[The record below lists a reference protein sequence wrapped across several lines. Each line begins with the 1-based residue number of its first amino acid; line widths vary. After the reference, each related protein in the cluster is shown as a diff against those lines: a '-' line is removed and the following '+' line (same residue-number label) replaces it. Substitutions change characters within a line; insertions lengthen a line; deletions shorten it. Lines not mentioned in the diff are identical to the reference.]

1 MILGSHRFCCIDDMG
16 FSTRHQR
23 HYTGRNSKPRINQS
37 NLINQNIFS
46 AKDVSTGQKQHVSKI
61 DEIIWPN
68 QHQVPAV
75 FIFDFIS
82 NISGEAKQ
90 TRRKLFP
97 AMRSKQDANHFR
109 RSEASKMQIISGEA
123 KQARRTCFPAKRR
136 KRDASYFRRSKA
148 SETHINY
155 DDAKQARRKIFPAK
169 RSKLGVN
176 HFRQSEASETH
187 IISGEAKHA
196 RRKSF
201 PAKRSKRD
209 ASYFRRS
216 KASETHINYDDAKQ
230 ARRKY
235 FRRSE
240 ASETQIISGD
250 VKQARRTQIISGEA
264 KQARRKSF
272 LVKQNKQDA
281 NYFNWFPQVGGLAR
295 PTDFHLVQTSGLV
308 LLQYRPCRDACC
320 RQAYEKHPLF
330 F

>member
-23 HYTGRNSKPRINQS
+23 HYTGWNSKQRINQS

-109 RSEASKMQIISGEA
+109 QSEASKMQIISGEA

-148 SETHINY
+148 SET
-155 DDAKQARRKIFPAK
+155 
-169 RSKLGVN
+169 
-176 HFRQSEASETH
+176 
-187 IISGEAKHA
+187 
-196 RRKSF
+196 
-201 PAKRSKRD
+201 
-209 ASYFRRS
+209 
-216 KASETHINYDDAKQ
+216 
-230 ARRKY
+230 
-235 FRRSE
+235 
-240 ASETQIISGD
+240 
-250 VKQARRTQIISGEA
+250 QIISGEA
-264 KQARRKSF
+264 KQARRKLFQLISSSWR
-272 LVKQNKQDA
+272 LSTA
-281 NYFNWFPQVGGLAR
+281 NWFPSSSDQRLGTSAISTVPWRVLSASLR
-295 PTDFHLVQTSGLV
+295 ETPFVFLVIPGW
-308 LLQYRPCRDACC
+308 
-320 RQAYEKHPLF
+320 E
-330 F
+330 

>member
-23 HYTGRNSKPRINQS
+23 HYTGWNSKQRINQS

-109 RSEASKMQIISGEA
+109 RSEASKTQTISDEASETQIISGEA

-155 DDAKQARRKIFPAK
+155 DDAKQARR
-169 RSKLGVN
+169 R
-176 HFRQSEASETH
+176 
-187 IISGEAKHA
+187 
-196 RRKSF
+196 
-201 PAKRSKRD
+201 
-209 ASYFRRS
+209 
-216 KASETHINYDDAKQ
+216 
-230 ARRKY
+230 Y

-240 ASETQIISGD
+240 ASTETATKASITQLIFI
-250 VKQARRTQIISGEA
+250 QFRFWIARNSRTIKA
-264 KQARRKSF
+264 
-272 LVKQNKQDA
+272 
-281 NYFNWFPQVGGLAR
+281 
-295 PTDFHLVQTSGLV
+295 HLPIASD
-308 LLQYRPCRDACC
+308 LLN
-320 RQAYEKHPLF
+320 EK
-330 F
+330 